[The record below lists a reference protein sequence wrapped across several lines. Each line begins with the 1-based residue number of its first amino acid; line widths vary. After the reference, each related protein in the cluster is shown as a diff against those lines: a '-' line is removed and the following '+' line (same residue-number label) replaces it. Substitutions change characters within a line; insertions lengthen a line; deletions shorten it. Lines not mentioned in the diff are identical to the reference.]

1 MEVPAQIWNFGALL
15 KFSTSLLSTSPH
27 RTQWSD
33 CVTSQRNSFSMSV
46 TKRGPDQTQQPI
58 RLDFMKTCHPLVLR
72 FINAPFLGSFP
83 ISRESRFVPDFRFT
97 RAKLVDLLSGP
108 TDCYWAA
115 SNGIHLG
122 WNAWHSSTNQLS
134 ILATL
139 CSGLQTKPHFDASWL
154 KPYLPWLVMHLC
166 LLSDLVQ
173 SNSCDCSQVDLD
185 QWLGGPIFF
194 SLSRF
199 R

>member
-83 ISRESRFVPDFRFT
+83 ISRESRFVPGFGFT
-97 RAKLVDLLSGP
+97 RAELSELLSRGP
-108 TDCYWAA
+108 TDCYWLPLMGFILGEMR
-115 SNGIHLG
+115 GIPT
-122 WNAWHSSTNQLS
+122 SPPPQ
-134 ILATL
+134 ATWRNSL
-139 CSGLQTKPHFDASWL
+139 EIPQTKPLLDAS
-154 KPYLPWLVMHLC
+154 PC
-166 LLSDLVQ
+166 LT
-173 SNSCDCSQVDLD
+173 LD
-185 QWLGGPIFF
+185 TFAAYF
-194 SLSRF
+194 
-199 R
+199 

>member
-1 MEVPAQIWNFGALL
+1 MEFPPRFGLSSNFPPHCCP
-15 KFSTSLLSTSPH
+15 SH

-33 CVTSQRNSFSMSV
+33 CATPQKNSFSMSV
-46 TKRGPDQTQQPI
+46 TVPLTHPPI
-58 RLDFMKTCHPLVLR
+58 RADFMKTCPPSR
-72 FINAPFLGSFP
+72 FINAPFLASFP

-185 QWLGGPIFF
+185 QWSGGQIFF

>member
-83 ISRESRFVPDFRFT
+83 ISRESRFVPGFGFT
-97 RAKLVDLLSGP
+97 RAELSELLSRGP
-108 TDCYWAA
+108 TDCYWLPLMGFILGEMR
-115 SNGIHLG
+115 GIPTPPPPQVLLHHL
-122 WNAWHSSTNQLS
+122 H
-134 ILATL
+134 
-139 CSGLQTKPHFDASWL
+139 KPLHCTAI
-154 KPYLPWLVMHLC
+154 P
-166 LLSDLVQ
+166 
-173 SNSCDCSQVDLD
+173 
-185 QWLGGPIFF
+185 
-194 SLSRF
+194 SRF
-199 R
+199 HKQNNFLTPTTAWFFVHF